1 MKLTMLN
8 FPYCNLAHL
17 GEKFGIEIPEQDERA
32 FSELNA
38 AVMMVLSTDSK
49 IRSQGKFDWNSP
61 LGLENTEA
69 QKVEAFQACIRIM
82 RENQIS
88 SDNETL
94 TTAASLMKSVLIV
107 DTKIPAN
114 AKPEEIKE
122 TLKKTI
128 EAVVDSLKD
137 HKMGIRHNLGF
148 KPYPEKSAAIGQLAV
163 LRLLARTGNIDDFT
177 ELKNSLRVMQAFEQS
192 ASEKYSDYKS
202 NLSTLNSLMDSIESH
217 NSIQKQAATQRA
229 ESLTGAAKLK
239 KPERIVKFNLPDP
252 ESTKPNAEMQ
262 LEKNGMVKSPTAYL
276 KRAASR
282 FESTLEEEQ
291 SASEKEERQL
301 EEILAESKASADAA
315 IAAHIKA
322 SAEEER
328 QIKIALESS
337 VLEKEIPSP
346 NLSTEDMG
354 LKRAIAESLREE
366 AARSKAKPYDQM
378 QVKSALEKY
387 EERSK
392 RDPESRHL
400 DRVQISHIGISS
412 EANLRRRNK
421 EHSLENISALEI
433 HRAQLESIQFTD
445 FINSHEK
452 DIFLCPY
459 LTGSEEADSHWK
471 LLRFEK
477 EQGRITMMTIDPLGV
492 CHETEEVELLNA
504 LQEAITA
511 ANKGEVYI
519 EVEETPKML
528 QLQDRGNNT
537 ECGPVI
543 CYIADQIAQGILL
556 QNIPKIDTETL
567 RIDQGHRDKSRTS
580 AVML

>member
-17 GEKFGIEIPEQDERA
+17 GEKFGIEIPGQDERA

-88 SDNETL
+88 SDNKTL
-94 TTAASLMKSVLIV
+94 TTAAASLMESILIV

-137 HKMGIRHNLGF
+137 HKMGIRHNLGL

-239 KPERIVKFNLPDP
+239 KPE
-252 ESTKPNAEMQ
+252 STKPNAEVQ
-262 LEKNGMVKSPTAYL
+262 LEKNGMVKSSTAYL

-315 IAAHIKA
+315 IAARIKA

-346 NLSTEDMG
+346 NLSTEDTG
-354 LKRAIAESLREE
+354 LTRAIAESLIEE

-378 QVKSALEKY
+378 QVESALKKY

-392 RDPESRHL
+392 HDPESQHS

-412 EANLRRRNK
+412 EANLRRRNQ
-421 EHSLENISALEI
+421 EHSLEEISALDI
-433 HRAQLESIQFTD
+433 HKNQLVSIQFTD
-445 FINSHEK
+445 FINSREK

-459 LTGSEEADSHWK
+459 LTGSDEVDSHWK

-511 ANKGEVYI
+511 ATGGGVYM
-519 EVEETPKML
+519 ETEKTPGML
-528 QLQDRGNNT
+528 QLQERGNNT

-556 QNIPKIDTETL
+556 QNIPKVDTETL
-567 RIDQGHRDKSRTS
+567 RIDQGHRDKGRPIT
-580 AVML
+580 VML